1 MTNIALNLTNCF
13 LSRNLDVLDKD
24 GKIISKVN
32 VLIGRPEQ
40 VDGATWECSYAIIGL
55 DEIKPCTYKVLGVDG
70 VQALLCA
77 FDVLEGLLTGTDV
90 AIQGKLSWNDRKS
103 GFLDRPK
110 T

>member
-1 MTNIALNLTNCF
+1 MTYIPLNPTNCF
-13 LSRNLDVLDKD
+13 LSRNLDILDKY
-24 GKIISKVN
+24 GKTISNVN

-55 DEIKPCTYKVLGVDG
+55 DEIKPFNYKVLGVDG

-77 FDVLEGLLTGTDV
+77 FDVLEGLLAGTDV
-90 AIQGKLSWNDRKS
+90 AKQGKLSWNDRKS
-103 GFLDRPK
+103 GCLDRPK